1 MVPDYYDS
9 VKINKLPMAFPFSDH
24 TYFYANK
31 IPYLYFTTGLPKT
44 YHTIKDEINLIN
56 FNGILFTI
64 KLTEHIISQLNPQ
77 ELQLQK
83 IKLHHY
89 LHSAVA
95 SIF

>member
-56 FNGILFTI
+56 FNGILLLLN
-64 KLTEHIISQLNPQ
+64 KHIISQLNPQ
-77 ELQLQK
+77 ELQFKNK
-83 IKLHHY
+83 ITSLPSFE
-89 LHSAVA
+89 LA